1 MAVKLILKP
10 GRRDRY
16 PPVMC
21 AESDRMGAT
30 LPTILLVHHTPSP
43 TMQELLEATVAG
55 VGMVEGV
62 ELISRPALIAS
73 PTEAL
78 EADGYLLATTANIGY
93 ISGAL
98 KHFFDQAF
106 YLCQD
111 ETAGRPFGAYVH
123 GGSDTTGAVRAIETI
138 TTGLRWKPVRPV
150 LSVVGPPASTDR
162 EACEELGGLV
172 AAAVS
177 GLL

>member
-1 MAVKLILKP
+1 M
-10 GRRDRY
+10 
-16 PPVMC
+16 
-21 AESDRMGAT
+21 
-30 LPTILLVHHTPSP
+30 PTILLVHHTPSP
-43 TMQELLEATVAG
+43 TMQELLEAAVAG
-55 VGMVEGV
+55 VGMVDGV
-62 ELISRPALIAS
+62 DLVSRPALVAS

-78 EADGYLLATTANIGY
+78 TADGYLFATPANIGY

-106 YLCQD
+106 YLCQG

-123 GGSDTTGAVRAIETI
+123 GGSDTAGATRAIETI
-138 TTGLRWKPVRPV
+138 ATGLRWKAVRPV
-150 LSVVGPPASTDR
+150 LSLVGPPSATDR

-172 AAAVS
+172 AAAVA